1 MLSLWEH
8 SGRSTVG
15 FYEFGSVLQ
24 AHNVTWQHTRS
35 KMLGRDW
42 LPMCSRSR
50 NPFVISRPSPPLTC
64 VSCHGSPHVNPL
76 NVGRIQ
82 GLVWGKGHLQLLYTL
97 YVCVCVCEK
106 ITDVITIVS
115 LICLHM
121 NNSTVYSVY
130 EHGDFAHFH
139 TEKMSVRA
147 IYKVLL

>member
-1 MLSLWEH
+1 MCSLALRLTEKMYTVKYLANLFDHERVIGCTICLILLSLWQH

-24 AHNVTWQHTRS
+24 AHNVTWQHARS

-42 LPMCSRSR
+42 LPMCSRSW

-64 VSCHGSPHVNPL
+64 VGCHSSPHVNPL

-97 YVCVCVCEK
+97 YVCVCEN
-106 ITDVITIVS
+106 
-115 LICLHM
+115 M
-121 NNSTVYSVY
+121 
-130 EHGDFAHFH
+130 
-139 TEKMSVRA
+139 
-147 IYKVLL
+147 